1 VLVLSIQL
9 FEFIGTYFYTHSWS
23 AIVAKTDLRSFGLMY
38 VNQHGEC
45 KKLTGF
51 S

>member
-1 VLVLSIQL
+1 LSIQL

-23 AIVAKTDLRSFGLMY
+23 AVVAKTDLRM
-38 VNQHGEC
+38 QD
-45 KKLTGF
+45 KKNDFPIILL